1 MYQANESGLWPISLR
16 ARLMSFSKER
26 LLENRQVRSST
37 ATNVDEKYGDIAT
50 GDSLIALLQ
59 KHEMTA

>member
-1 MYQANESGLWPISLR
+1 M
-16 ARLMSFSKER
+16 
-26 LLENRQVRSST
+26 ENRQVRSST

-59 KHEMTA
+59 KHKMTAWMLRGHQGEG